1 MRIPVFLIA
10 SPIGDYLQDLS
21 VSAIHTLKS
30 VTHVFVEANDKY
42 LERLRERGILS
53 DQHRV
58 YLLSDPQVDR
68 ARGFIRAQEPFA
80 ILASSGIP
88 CFLDPGS
95 ELVALCLDH
104 HLDDVELIPVG
115 VSSALDAGLCM
126 CGLDVDIFHFNGH
139 YPEHHI
145 FESSLPDNGIP
156 LVYFVRGAT
165 VSAFVAE
172 VRAKVPNV
180 RRLVLLKDLRKKRRS
195 LVTVVRWPEDDDGQ
209 LPPDPADADFVCV
222 IDRSRDEPGR

>member
-21 VSAIHTLKS
+21 VSAIHTLES

-42 LERLRERGILS
+42 LERLRERNIIS
-53 DQHRV
+53 DRHQV
-58 YLLSDPQVDR
+58 YLLSEPQLER
-68 ARGFIRAQEPFA
+68 AQGFIQAKEPFA

-104 HLDDVELIPVG
+104 HLDDVDLIPVG
-115 VSSALDAGLCM
+115 VSSALDAALCM

-139 YPEHHI
+139 YPEHHV

-156 LVYFVRGAT
+156 LVYFVRGGHVADFLADVRT
-165 VSAFVAE
+165 HVSH
-172 VRAKVPNV
+172 V
-180 RRLVLLKDLRKKRRS
+180 RRLVLLKDLRKKQRAQ
-195 LVTVVRWPEDDDGQ
+195 VTVVSWPPADDGKQ
-209 LPPDPADADFVCV
+209 PIDPPDADYVCV
-222 IDRSRDEPGR
+222 IDRSRDGPGR